1 MTVHRFTLEKYDRS
15 RRNRYTCPHCK
26 HPREF
31 TRYVDTLGL
40 IKFPEYVGRCNRT
53 NHCGY
58 HYPPS
63 NYFRDNPD
71 MLKLLFDN
79 DGASLPARSTVRT
92 AIITDS
98 EQKPSYIDPA
108 IMLKSCSVT
117 WYPYNNLYGY
127 LGLILGWNVTMR
139 VFLEYHV
146 GTSRKW
152 NGSSTVFWQV
162 DIEGNVRSGKI
173 MLYDRTSGHR
183 VKDGFSRISWAHT
196 ELNIPDFHL
205 SQCFFG
211 EHLLRIYPDRTVAIV
226 ESEKTAIVASAY
238 MGDLL
243 WLASGGKHG
252 CLQARL
258 TILKNRRIIL
268 FPDSKAFNE
277 WNLLCIR
284 MQEQDFDISISS
296 LLEERATDIQ
306 WNDGIDIADILLMKT
321 LPEAIVDEFA
331 RRNPAVK
338 TLIDTFNLEVVSD
351 D

>member
-1 MTVHRFTLEKYDRS
+1 
-15 RRNRYTCPHCK
+15 
-26 HPREF
+26 
-31 TRYVDTLGL
+31 
-40 IKFPEYVGRCNRT
+40 
-53 NHCGY
+53 
-58 HYPPS
+58 
-63 NYFRDNPD
+63 
-71 MLKLLFDN
+71 
-79 DGASLPARSTVRT
+79 
-92 AIITDS
+92 
-98 EQKPSYIDPA
+98 
-108 IMLKSCSVT
+108 MLKSCSVS
-117 WYPYNNLYGY
+117 WYGYNNLFAYLRRI
-127 LGLILGWNVTMR
+127 LGLNVTMR

-252 CLQARL
+252 CLQSRL
-258 TILKNRRIIL
+258 PILRNRRVIL
-268 FPDSKAFNE
+268 FPDSKAFDE

-284 MQEQDFDISISS
+284 MREQDFDISISS

-306 WNDGIDIADILLMKT
+306 WNEGIDIADILLLKT
-321 LPEAIVDEFA
+321 LPEAILDEFV

-338 TLIDTFNLEVVSD
+338 TLIDTFNLEVVCD